1 MTSNW
6 MSLFAT
12 GPAASVNLWK
22 DIEDPSISEL
32 IKNTQKAINRETSRE
47 QTLLME
53 APEKAPTMI
62 FFKEGEPTTFDEY
75 DGQYHILGQLR
86 NAVQGMEPGATGI
99 DPTCFIGQAGMGKT
113 LLAKVTANEIR
124 NYLQQDIAFF
134 EVFPADVDS
143 TEALD
148 EIMRRVVENPGC
160 VVFIDEVH
168 DLDGSHAL
176 KMYEVLENN
185 RYKFGDTVVPVELP
199 SFTLLSATTDF
210 GKLHPAMRR
219 RWFRHTMEPATPE
232 QILKYVNN
240 RGFPITAGAAKLIVD
255 RTKFS
260 GAPWEAIEMF
270 RLCVPAARAR
280 KSERIQLKDVNNVLD
295 YQRIDEIGLRW
306 MDRQV
311 IKALFSLP
319 KIKADGTFVCY
330 AGSEVNV
337 VLLAQIDKAEYR
349 ETIRPKLMSRGLLGI
364 RPYYG
369 QALTDKAVR
378 DYANLMPEDI

>member
-6 MSLFAT
+6 MSIFAT
-12 GPAASVNLWK
+12 EVEPWENTP
-22 DIEDPSISEL
+22 DPSLSEIL
-32 IKNTQKAINRETSRE
+32 ERTQETINRLTDRE
-47 QTLLME
+47 LV
-53 APEKAPTMI
+53 PEVLAQEEVPTKI
-62 FFKEGEPTTFDEY
+62 FFKDGEPTTFDEY

-86 NAVQGMEPGATGI
+86 NAVQGMEPGTTGI

-124 NYLQQDIAFF
+124 NYLQQNIAFF

-148 EIMRRVVENPGC
+148 EIMRKVVENPAC

-185 RYKFGDTVVPVELP
+185 RYKFSDTVVPVELP

-219 RWFRHTMEPATPE
+219 RWFRHTLEPATPE

-295 YQRIDEIGLRW
+295 YQRIDEVGLRW

-330 AGSEVNV
+330 AGSEANV

-349 ETIRPKLMSRGLLGI
+349 ETIRPKLMSRGFLGI

-378 DYANLMPEDI
+378 DYAHLMPETE